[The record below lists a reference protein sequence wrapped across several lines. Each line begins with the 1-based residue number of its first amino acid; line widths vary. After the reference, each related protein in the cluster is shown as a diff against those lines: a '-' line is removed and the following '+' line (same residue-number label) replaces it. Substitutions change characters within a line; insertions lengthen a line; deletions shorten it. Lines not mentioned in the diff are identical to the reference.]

1 MTDYPVR
8 EMKLI
13 HSVVQTLNTLED
25 MHATH
30 MCDTAAPFSGTLH
43 LSGSW
48 GATVRPICTAWR
60 IDRKQARLLI
70 FQLQT
75 LEKHQPI
82 LLADYISQPLARR
95 LSQAQI
101 QFFDSAGNGFL
112 HAPPLY
118 LSRSGNRPSKT
129 APLPNRCVQSAGL
142 RVLYQ
147 LVQKPALAQGT
158 YREIAAEAGVAL
170 GSVGPV
176 LKELQR
182 KKILSL
188 AQAPQ
193 RHILD
198 HAGLHQL
205 WESAFI
211 HNLRPR
217 LQIERCTPT
226 RPWSVESLPSL
237 LKTSRLEE
245 DVILGGELAAAF
257 FCDHVQA
264 RRATLHVERS
274 RALKLMLQL
283 RLTPDPQGEIDVVAN
298 FSPNSAYPQR
308 SAEGLLLAEPYLV
321 HAELMS
327 AEKQQTQI
335 AQQLAQGY
343 FPF

>member
-1 MTDYPVR
+1 MSDYPAR

-13 HSVVQTLNTLED
+13 RSVVQTLNTLED
-25 MHATH
+25 MHAQH
-30 MCDTAAPFSGTLH
+30 LCDTEPPFSGTLH

-48 GATVRPICTAWR
+48 GSTARPICTAWR
-60 IDRKQARLLI
+60 IDRKQARMLI

-75 LEKHQPI
+75 LQKHHPL
-82 LLADYISQPLARR
+82 LLADYISQPLANR
-95 LSQAQI
+95 LTQAQI

-118 LSRSGNRPSKT
+118 LNRSGNKPAQA

-147 LVQKPALAQGT
+147 LVQRPALAQGT

-182 KKILSL
+182 KKILSP
-188 AQAPQ
+188 ADTQQ
-193 RHILD
+193 RQVLN

-205 WESAFI
+205 WESSFI
-211 HNLRPR
+211 HRLRPR

-226 RPWSVESLPSL
+226 RPWRVESIPSL
-237 LKTSRLEE
+237 IKTSALEE

-257 FCDHVQA
+257 YCDHIEAQRV
-264 RRATLHVERS
+264 TLHVERN

-283 RLTPDPQGEIDVVAN
+283 RLTPDPEGCIDVVAN
-298 FSPNSAYPQR
+298 FSPSCAYPQR

-321 HAELMS
+321 HAELIS
-327 AEKQQTQI
+327 SGEQQ
-335 AQQLAQGY
+335 ARMAHQLAQEY